1 MFEANRKV
9 GVRVVYPSHEVKLR
23 MSVSMVVVY
32 LAASCKALDA
42 LAYLSGDIMIQV
54 LYLVVI
60 AFASM
65 L

>member
-1 MFEANRKV
+1 
-9 GVRVVYPSHEVKLR
+9 
-23 MSVSMVVVY
+23 MSVSMVVVC